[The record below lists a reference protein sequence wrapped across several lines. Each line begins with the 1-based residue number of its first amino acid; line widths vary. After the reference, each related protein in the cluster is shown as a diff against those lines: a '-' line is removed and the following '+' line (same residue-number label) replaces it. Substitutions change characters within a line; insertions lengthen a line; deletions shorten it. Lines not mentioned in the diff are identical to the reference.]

1 MIKRIFTLAMLAGAC
16 VAANAQFAKVGFEAG
31 DTKYVTEEALTPGT
45 FGDWVNVQI
54 ADSWTEQYS
63 DDDTFAGEYCFWA
76 QNGGE
81 GTENTWDRGFKMGN
95 LTLKEHTP
103 YRISFWAKVDNPA
116 AKLKAQMGLG
126 FENFDCG
133 ILSPV
138 NHTDIQAEFTG
149 FNGDWQ
155 HFTHVVYFTSLDVQN
170 GVITPES
177 GYERSWV
184 GNGACPWDEEGR
196 TFREVYNYKFPIDK
210 GFVIFNMYN
219 HNSNYFLDD
228 IVVEEGVAFKTV
240 EFNLDMV
247 RLDFGYP
254 TNIKALAEANGGNV
268 SLDPACVNV
277 NVNGETWEVEFL
289 EGKSDGYLYAF
300 IKDAE
305 EIPDDAEVTVS
316 FTPAADCPFVYN
328 TDQRPADFASGD
340 ADMPVVG
347 FENEKAYYNENV
359 DALPSSFTAP
369 QFVSSEPENESFEL
383 DPNEFKSVS
392 VTYDMPLNLDYAS
405 ATILSNGMLIGD
417 VTEGMSLSEDLCTIN
432 IDLSLVAPL
441 EDGEYVLNLAG
452 IANEMGIEADNDVNL
467 TFSVGED
474 TSTGTSEPV
483 FCPDFST
490 VGNGTFPPGWIAN
503 DNGSIHQ
510 YFIFNEETG
519 EVGNYDWG
527 GNTGGGGPRMFGGF
541 SGGDFTKA
549 LYWRSLDANGQAT
562 LTYGEQVNDY
572 DNGDGTYDPEMPE
585 NIQLWLEPGKYQIS
599 FLMAAWKFKGEVEG
613 VYPTFDFELQDVK
626 ATQTFASFRN
636 VEARPSVNG
645 GYTLNGNST
654 RSVTDFTVAD
664 PGYYMLKFVAPGYVE
679 LLLAEVKLITMPSKA
694 VYWKQQLK
702 AAIDAAQLVVDS
714 VAADAIYDGDT
725 KTALLNEIVAATEG
739 HFTSPSQVEAEIAAL
754 KALAT
759 ALQTRVSNI
768 DKYDESMLTVITAL
782 ENLEGTKY
790 TQTPEYTQGKALADQ
805 YGAVNPSDL
814 SDEELNTVVP
824 QLTSLQGSINNI
836 RTVADI
842 LTYRATLAAQTATT
856 LGVVDPSVNALYEL
870 VDDDTAAIDAV
881 NVLSRQ
887 KLYELIAANGNK
899 LPEDLCTELQY
910 PDALAGNPEGVE
922 YDEEHDCFP
931 TAVKGIELTAFVV
944 NPHLYRV
951 YGNDGVP
958 GWTAAAPK
966 DTSIVTINYA
976 ATPSADNR
984 AVDTEINIYGESNYD
999 FNQVVGNLPA
1009 GVYTLVMGTRTPWV
1023 DKTADYGK
1031 EFYYNAQNDSTGVW
1045 DKYIYATNGTETSVA
1060 PFLGA
1065 GSGARLETF
1074 AQEVKAVDGQL
1085 TIGAYEHYQ
1094 SGKAEK
1100 HEDNTAQPFW
1110 TGTTMVDNIRLFLV
1124 ATDPEFDYATSIENV
1139 EVARPVVK
1147 TAKVNIAGQV
1157 VDGSYKGI
1165 VISGG
1170 KKYLVK

>member
-219 HNSNYFLDD
+219 HNTNYFLDD

-441 EDGEYVLNLAG
+441 KNGEYVLTLTD

-474 TSTGTSEPV
+474 SDDSKSEV
-483 FCPDFST
+483 IYASDFDNDA
-490 VGNGTFPPGWIAN
+490 NGTVPPGWLSKNADQPAHLYGFN
-503 DNGSIHQ
+503 DDGSQ
-510 YFIFNEETG
+510 FYYG
-519 EVGNYDWG
+519 WG
-527 GNTGGGGPRMFGGF
+527 GGAPGGGGSKLEGGF
-541 SGGDFTKA
+541 SGKFKQG
-549 LYWRSLDANGQAT
+549 LYWGTRDSAQEGYC
-562 LTYGEQVNDY
+562 TYGELIRDY
-572 DNGDGTYDPEMPE
+572 ILDDGTLDPEMPE
-585 NIQLWLEPGKYQIS
+585 YYTPLKLDARKYQVS
-599 FLMAAWKFKGEVEG
+599 FQMAAWKGNPSYSFTLEDLDGN
-613 VYPTFDFELQDVK
+613 VYARFDNFVASPTLKD
-626 ATQTFASFRN
+626 ASSN
-636 VEARPSVNG
+636 
-645 GYTLNGNST
+645 TLNNGVVNEIT
-654 RSVTDFTVAD
+654 TNQADFTPD
-664 PGYYMLKFVAPGYVE
+664 HEGFYILKFVSQPQPWQE
-679 LLLAEVKLITMPSKA
+679 FLLANVKVITMPSKA
-694 VYWKQQLK
+694 AYWKQQLQE
-702 AAIDAAQLVVDS
+702 AIDAAQLVVDS

-899 LPEDLCTELQY
+899 LPENLCTELQY

-966 DTSIVTINYA
+966 DTTVVTINYA